1 MSHFINLNNKIMPKQ
16 KALISV
22 QDRGFR
28 FGDGVFETCL
38 INDGIIYNFEAHLK
52 RLNDGLMAIK
62 IKFYSTNLLQS
73 CYQLIKKNNIQNG
86 YLRIAVSRGVGS
98 IGYLP
103 IKNIIPTLVIETLP
117 KSPKSSS
124 PIKLLISSIEK
135 PSIKSLPINYK
146 LMQGLNSTL
155 AKIEAVE
162 NSCFDALILNHKQQI
177 CETSSAN
184 IFWIKDDVLYTPHP
198 DCGCLQGTIRE
209 KIITLSPIKIRLI
222 KAKLDNL
229 LNADEIFI
237 TNVAIGVLMVD
248 KIANQ
253 EFLNKKYSR
262 IFANLL
268 NQDIKNYVKKAQTR
282 VV

>member
-1 MSHFINLNNKIMPKQ
+1 MPKQ
-16 KALISV
+16 KALISA

-117 KSPKSSS
+117 KSPKPKS